1 MNLREVRQHEI
12 QKELQHPIVEKVCS
26 IEQYSVE
33 TSFKD
38 TIADLYSQGY
48 RILDDSSLG
57 VFKMPY
63 NASLLREKFVFG
75 IIKKPDS
82 CWQQPY
88 FLDTWKL
95 LNKSLDEHRFRDY
108 TYARVLNI
116 EDVMMVKEIGRQP
129 NLFTEKL

>member
-1 MNLREVRQHEI
+1 
-12 QKELQHPIVEKVCS
+12 
-26 IEQYSVE
+26 
-33 TSFKD
+33 
-38 TIADLYSQGY
+38 
-48 RILDDSSLG
+48 
-57 VFKMPY
+57 MPY
-63 NASLLREKFVFG
+63 NASLLREEFVFG
-75 IIKKPDS
+75 ITQKPDS
-82 CWQQPY
+82 CWDAPY